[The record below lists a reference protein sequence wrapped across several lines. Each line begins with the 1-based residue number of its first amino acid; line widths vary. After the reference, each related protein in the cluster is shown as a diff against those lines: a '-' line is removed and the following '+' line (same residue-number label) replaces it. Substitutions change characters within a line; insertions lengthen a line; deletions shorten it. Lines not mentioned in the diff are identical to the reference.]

1 MSSPPDL
8 DESDWVPLTNAF
20 SKNLTKREDRDFSIS
35 VSRGASDTLLCVC
48 FRGGSG
54 GVGGDGVSS
63 ESVRGDDVDEDTTSD
78 GVFELKEEISFDKL
92 TTLHQ

>member
-1 MSSPPDL
+1 MSSPPVL

-20 SKNLTKREDRDFSIS
+20 SRNLARREDRDFSIS
-35 VSRGASDTLLCVC
+35 VSKGTSDTLLSVC
-48 FRGGSG
+48 FRGGSD

-63 ESVRGDDVDEDTTSD
+63 EGVRGDGVDEEVNSD